1 MRDYQQTKKEII
13 MQGLAIEASK
23 GGMKTLVFWYD
34 IKTKEGV
41 KRVFETDGKNVEK
54 DLFYIQAAI
63 GMEQIELERKKQ
75 KENNHDT

>member
-1 MRDYQQTKKEII
+1 
-13 MQGLAIEASK
+13 MQGLAIEDSK

-34 IKTKEGV
+34 IKTEEGV
-41 KRVFETDGKNVEK
+41 KHVFETDGENVKK

-75 KENNHDT
+75 KENYHDT